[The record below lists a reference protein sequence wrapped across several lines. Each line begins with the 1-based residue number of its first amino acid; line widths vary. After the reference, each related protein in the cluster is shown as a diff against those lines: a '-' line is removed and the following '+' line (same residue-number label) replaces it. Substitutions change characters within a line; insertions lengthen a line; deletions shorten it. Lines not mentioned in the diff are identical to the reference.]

1 MKMEFVKKWKNTVS
15 NYKLAR

>member
-1 MKMEFVKKWKNTVS
+1 MKMEFVKRWTNTVS